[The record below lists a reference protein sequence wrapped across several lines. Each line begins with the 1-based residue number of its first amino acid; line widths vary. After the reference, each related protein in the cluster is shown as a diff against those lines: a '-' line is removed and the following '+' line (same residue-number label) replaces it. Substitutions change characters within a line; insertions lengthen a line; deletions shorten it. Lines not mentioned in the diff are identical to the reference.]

1 MTPVAA
7 IATDVVAHAHAA
19 PVAVV
24 VDRAAHGATSAA
36 GAPISAVRVD
46 LAAPA
51 VLVGPVVG
59 ADLGADPGA
68 MMLAAVRDA
77 GTAGIAARIAVRP
90 SRNRCPRALRW
101 TSFRTR
107 RGLIR

>member
-36 GAPISAVRVD
+36 GAPISVVRADPAAPVVVVARVVVAD
-46 LAAPA
+46 LA
-51 VLVGPVVG
+51 
-59 ADLGADPGA
+59 ADPGA
-68 MMLAAVRDA
+68 MTLVAVRDA
-77 GTAGIAARIAVRP
+77 GTAGTAARIAVRP
-90 SRNRCPRALRW
+90 SRSRCPRALRW